1 MPCNDKLSDRWP
13 TVTLG
18 GKETME
24 QPESN
29 NAAERAS
36 GSMERMVRPVLRKSV
51 TLKANLTACTLTMYD
66 AREQIA
72 NELRRIADMVEEGDT
87 LSESGNMGIC
97 YYGSWELPDPW
108 EGPNVAH
115 KPSGDNPQ

>member
-1 MPCNDKLSDRWP
+1 MTSEHGTEER
-13 TVTLG
+13 G
-18 GKETME
+18 G
-24 QPESN
+24 SSL
-29 NAAERAS
+29 ERV
-36 GSMERMVRPVLRKSV
+36 VRPVLRKAV

-97 YYGSWELPDPW
+97 DYGSWELPDPW
-108 EGPNVAH
+108 EGPNAGAMPRAVN
-115 KPSGDNPQ
+115 NPKI